1 MNRQRP
7 FIGFIIAGA
16 IAVLAIAIAGF
27 YWFFPKNPGS
37 LIAPNSQPGA
47 TIFVS
52 KLSPVIVSLLT
63 NPDNLQA
70 FEREGEL
77 SKLKTSFLAKS
88 GIDYQQD
95 IKPWLGNEITLAI
108 TTLDID
114 RDPENGQQPGY
125 LLALATKEPEKTRE
139 FVELLF
145 SKRALAGANLNVEEY
160 KGIKLI
166 SDNQPAIAENKIPN
180 PQSTIQNNLAGAV
193 VGQGFV
199 LFANDPKVLRE
210 AINNVQAPDLNL
222 TSSFEYQKATKEL
235 TKGSIGVAFLNLPI
249 VAKWQGLELAEQTY
263 NSEIISLLLKSKG
276 LLAETAFLS
285 SSEIASPSSPLTKP
299 VGALQ
304 YIPSSAGLA
313 ISGSN
318 LSNLGN
324 SNVAKL
330 WKQTTAT
337 IYGSQEDVVSQLL
350 KPLGDAQKRWGINLP
365 KDIFSWVEG
374 EYAIGL
380 LPQEQTTPHW
390 IFVAEK
396 SEGVEQG
403 VARLDAIASSNGL
416 TISPLN
422 IDNQKIYAWTELTT
436 ASKKANDKNRAS
448 FTIEA
453 KVRGAHT
460 NLGNYEIFTSDLET
474 MDEIFT
480 AKENSLINYP
490 KFQDSIAALPKS
502 SEGYIY
508 LDWTKSHDLLERQI
522 PILKLV
528 EVFGKPFF
536 DNLRSLTVSSYA
548 TNTKALKGGVFFLLN
563 NS

>member
-27 YWFFPKNPGS
+27 YWFFPKNPAS

-166 SDNQPAIAENKIPN
+166 SDNQQAIAENKIPN

-235 TKGSIGVAFLNLPI
+235 AKGSIGVAFLNLPI

-263 NSEIISLLLKSKG
+263 DSEIISLLLKPKG
-276 LLAETAFLS
+276 LVAETAFLS
-285 SSEIASPSSPLTKP
+285 SSEIASPSPPLTKP

-313 ISGSN
+313 IAGSN
-318 LSNLGN
+318 LSNLSN

-365 KDIFSWVEG
+365 KDVFSWVEG

-380 LPQEQTTPHW
+380 LPQEQTNPHW

-422 IDNQKIYAWTELTT
+422 IDNQKIYAWTELST

-448 FTIEA
+448 FTIET

-480 AKENSLINYP
+480 AKENSLINNP

-508 LDWTKSHDLLERQI
+508 LDWTKSQDLLERQI
-522 PILKLV
+522 PILKLA
-528 EVFGKPFF
+528 EVLGKPFF
-536 DNLRSLTVSSYA
+536 NNLRSLTVSSYG
-548 TNTKALKGGVFFLLN
+548 TNTEALKGGVFFQLN